1 MKYIKYPFYN
11 SIIKK
16 ESKLRFKNLDKEARR
31 NVRINK
37 IFTCFIITLYV
48 ILVVSFI
55 LLIKY
60 LLKIIENQIF
70 ETLMMIVMVLATIVV
85 PFVVIA
91 LAIKLIGKF
100 IFPSTLGELTLQNIQ
115 DITSPLKKYY
125 KLYGPSIVTKCYK
138 CSNESFTNKDVIIFF
153 HKGRIRIV
161 LDINHTIRDFG
172 CYEFELGEMKTSYIK
187 EEGKVKTLLS
197 DGEFEFYLGKK
208 ADAFIRKCFTSSR
221 CPCCGYYTFIE
232 IERGNYDI
240 CPVCFWED
248 DFVQEKNPYYDG
260 GANRVSLVTARN
272 NFKKY
277 GACEQEMVKYCRPP
291 KENEKKKI

>member
-37 IFTCFIITLYV
+37 IFICFIITLYV

-60 LLKIIENQIF
+60 LLKIIENHIF

-161 LDINHTIRDFG
+161 LDINHTIKDFG

-197 DGEFEFYLGKK
+197 DCEFEFYLGKK
-208 ADAFIRKCFTSSR
+208 ANAFIRKCFTSSR